1 MTRAFAR
8 LILSLLTGSLW
19 RWPLALLR
27 WIAASPARIWAA
39 LFAIA
44 LALAGWQAHRAANW
58 EDTARNTQ
66 TTLNNERNAT
76 HAARA
81 AYQAQSK
88 KDAAHADTNHTALA
102 SGATGRFADYA
113 AGHRMPPNA
122 PAHRADA
129 GRTNDPAI
137 PEIPAPDAIMAEI
150 SRVWITRSDWLT
162 CDADWAYAQA
172 AHDWAQRVGQ

>member
-1 MTRAFAR
+1 MMRAIAR
-8 LILSLLTGSLW
+8 FILSLITGSLW

-39 LFAIA
+39 MALIA
-44 LALAGWQAHRAANW
+44 LALAGWQAHRAAQW
-58 EDTARNTQ
+58 EGTARNTQ
-66 TTLNNERNAT
+66 TTLNAERRTA

-88 KDAAHADTNHTALA
+88 KDADHADTNHTALA

-113 AGHRMPPNA
+113 AGHGLRANA
-122 PAHRADA
+122 PAHRAAA
-129 GRTNDPAI
+129 GQTNDPAI
-137 PEIPAPDAIMAEI
+137 PEIPAPDAIMADI
-150 SRVWITRSDWLT
+150 SRVWITRADWLT

-172 AHDWAQRVGQ
+172 AHDWAQRIGQ